1 MVLLTALLVLS
12 SPDPSLADLQDST
25 GATPAAIFKTVERE
39 LMGGT
44 VGSLAPLFGKQV
56 SLTIRGGESGVFSSP
71 QALNILKSWF
81 SGKKPGHF
89 SFTRMVDS
97 TASPY
102 ATGRMA
108 FVARGGKES
117 VQIYVALLRTDAG
130 WVLSQFNIY

>member
-12 SPDPSLADLQDST
+12 TPDPSPAALQDSMV
-25 GATPAAIFKTVERE
+25 ATPAAIFKTVERE

-56 SLTIRGGESGVFSSP
+56 SMAIRGGESGVFSSP

-81 SGKKPGHF
+81 SGKKLGSF
-89 SFTRMVDS
+89 SFTRVVDT

-108 FVARGGKES
+108 YGARGGRES